1 MAGGVPYQNRGF
13 KSPGPQRELPS
24 ISGYVPGP
32 IRRAFETMPGDA
44 LGDEYLD
51 PVNNPS
57 AYGWMMPRAA
67 VRVDQIDGRLV
78 PFDAEG
84 QQLQFE
90 QRPGV
95 LPFYPDRSTGTI
107 EMAVP
112 GILDLIGDKS
122 AIGEAYTGATAM
134 NMARRASRG
143 QYGDD
148 VLSNAAATDDVPW
161 NPPEGQPV
169 EGILGNSTPPANHN
183 GGPSMSPYDLE
194 PGSDPRY
201 LGAAPDRSDMTYLRY
216 KPKKISS
223 RMSRAETAMLDPDNP
238 IRKQLLTDIEA
249 GRNFKGAD
257 WYNTEELRDWF
268 VDELGPDQGH
278 REWNDFIKLMGSS
291 SAGSN
296 VLTNIKGASAV
307 RRLQHL
313 DPEVPGTGMRYNE
326 FVKTREAIGDYGA
339 VAKAREKLL
348 GEKGYGHRYN
358 KLHEMT
364 SARQQR
370 GEWDGAAEPGTPA
383 AKGSWTDNPKPK
395 GFYNSFTGNPN
406 NIAADLHFTRYMGM
420 ASNHPDWLVNGAEVS
435 NGFRDKMLASNPDLA
450 QFFRS
455 KTLKGKG
462 GKPDKVLPVFDANK
476 AAKSGIFDMQQ
487 AADEPAVWSAMPNAN
502 EYGAMEKLMGQIGKE
517 VGLTAPQV
525 QAALWMGAAKRTG
538 VHQDSL
544 GTFMELIRKRA
555 DIRAKETGTDRS
567 TVMREF
573 IRNKGLLS
581 NVPPGLLDGAMQ
593 PQEDNEEQY

>member
-1 MAGGVPYQNRGF
+1 MAGGATRQ
-13 KSPGPQRELPS
+13 
-24 ISGYVPGP
+24 
-32 IRRAFETMPGDA
+32 
-44 LGDEYLD
+44 
-51 PVNNPS
+51 PS
-57 AYGWMMPRAA
+57 AYRKPPGLLEPGQPRVPVSGVFAGYGPQQPDGRIWQEKVRDTGNEWADYTLGPSRDSIEGLLSFSDAADMQDAATNNQELSSALWQGRWGDAARAA
-67 VRVDQIDGRLV
+67 PWAGLSS
-78 PFDAEG
+78 AMA
-84 QQLQFE
+84 
-90 QRPGV
+90 V
-95 LPFYPDRSTGTI
+95 LPGSLGP
-107 EMAVP
+107 
-112 GILDLIGDKS
+112 LDN
-122 AIGEAYTGATAM
+122 TV
-134 NMARRASRG
+134 RRAT
-143 QYGDD
+143 D
-148 VLSNAAATDDVPW
+148 VAPSA
-161 NPPEGQPV
+161 
-169 EGILGNSTPPANHN
+169 PAMGHN
-183 GGPSMSPYDLE
+183 GGPAMTPYDLP

-201 LGAAPDRSDMTYLRY
+201 LGAAPDRSDMTFLRY
-216 KPKKISS
+216 GPKKVSA
-223 RMSRAETAMLDPDNP
+223 RMQRAETAMLDPQNP
-238 IRKQLLTDIEA
+238 IRQQLMKDIEA

-268 VDELGPDQGH
+268 INELGPEQGH
-278 REWNDFIKLMGSS
+278 QEWSDFIKLMGSS

-339 VAKAREKLL
+339 VAKAREQLL

-370 GEWDGAAEPGTPA
+370 GEWDGAPEPGTPG

-420 ASNHPDWLVNGAEVS
+420 ASNHPDWLVNGAEGA
-435 NGFRDKMLASNPDLA
+435 NEFRAKRLASNPDLA

-476 AAKSGIFDMQQ
+476 AAKSGLFDMQQ
-487 AADEPAVWSAMPNAN
+487 AADEPAVWTPMPNAN
-502 EYGAMEKLMGQIGKE
+502 EYGAMEKLMAQIGKD

-544 GTFMELIRKRA
+544 GTFMELVRRRA
-555 DIRAKETGTDRS
+555 DIRAKETGSTRS
-567 TVMREF
+567 EVLRNF
-573 IRNKGLLS
+573 IRNKGLLA
-581 NVPPGLLDGAMQ
+581 VPAAGAAIPGLLEAGQ
-593 PQEDNEEQY
+593 GEDSNRQKEY

>member
-1 MAGGVPYQNRGF
+1 MG
-13 KSPGPQRELPS
+13 
-24 ISGYVPGP
+24 GYVPGP
-32 IRRAFETMPGDA
+32 IRRAFEEMPGDA
-44 LGDEYLD
+44 LGAEYLD

-67 VRVDQIDGRLV
+67 VRVEQIDGRLV

-84 QQLQFE
+84 RELQFE
-90 QRPGV
+90 SRPNV

-122 AIGEAYTGATAM
+122 AVGEAYTGAAAI
-134 NMARRASRG
+134 NMARRASKG

-148 VLSNAAATDDVPW
+148 VLSNAAAMDDVPW
-161 NPPEGQPV
+161 NPPDGTPI
-169 EGILGNSTPPANHN
+169 EGILGNSSPP
-183 GGPSMSPYDLE
+183 SVSPYDLE

-201 LGAAPDRSDMTYLRY
+201 LGAAPDRSDLTYLRY
-216 KPKKISS
+216 APKKISS
-223 RMSRAETAMLDPDNP
+223 RMGRARTAMLDPENP

-268 VDELGPDQGH
+268 INELGPEQGH
-278 REWNDFIKLMGSS
+278 QEWNDFIKLMGSS

-296 VLTNIKGASAV
+296 VLTNIKNASAV
-307 RRLQHL
+307 RHLQAKN
-313 DPEVPGTGMRYNE
+313 PTVPGTNQSYHE
-326 FVKTREAIGDYGA
+326 FLTETDKIGNFGA
-339 VAKAREKLL
+339 SAKGRTKMV
-348 GEKGYGHRYN
+348 GEPGYGHRYN

-364 SARQQR
+364 TGKQMR
-370 GEWDGAAEPGTPA
+370 GEWQGNPEPGTPG
-383 AKGSWTDNPKPK
+383 AKGSWVENPKPK

-435 NGFRDKMLASNPDLA
+435 NGFRDKMLAANPDMA
-450 QFFRS
+450 QFFRT
-455 KTLKGKG
+455 KTIKGRN
-462 GKPDKVLPVFDANK
+462 GKPDKVLPVFDGNK
-476 AAKSGIFDMQQ
+476 AAKSGMFDMQQ

-502 EYGAMEKLMGQIGKE
+502 EYGAMEDLMGEIGKE

-555 DIRAKETGTDRS
+555 DIRAKETGTDRA

-581 NVPPGLLDGAMQ
+581 NLPPGLLDTMPA
-593 PQEDNEEQY
+593 EDNEEVY